1 MEKFAEKLG
10 GSSEGVQDLKKL
22 FELAEG
28 YGMREWL
35 QFDASVVRGLSYYT
49 GIVFEGFDKSG
60 ELRAICG
67 GGRYDALLESMGGE
81 PMPAVGFGFGD
92 AVIVELLKMKNLL
105 PDTTQSSVQVLVFP
119 MVEELRGQAVAAAT
133 ALRSAGI
140 SVDVVLESRKPKWV
154 FQRADKLGAGEL
166 KSYFSLQS
174 HSETDFFCSLTLSYV
189 SLNRGSSY
197 VCT

>member
-1 MEKFAEKLG
+1 MR
-10 GSSEGVQDLKKL
+10 DLKKL

-28 YGMREWL
+28 YGIREWL

-81 PMPAVGFGFGD
+81 AMPAVGFGFGD

-105 PDTTQSSVQVLVFP
+105 PDTAQGSVQVVVFP

-140 SVDVVLESRKPKWV
+140 SVDVVLESKKPKWV
-154 FQRADKLGAGEL
+154 FQRADKIGAGNAFFPM
-166 KSYFSLQS
+166 SVVPVYSLEDDLDAAPITFPS
-174 HSETDFFCSLTLSYV
+174 FHIICAVLR
-189 SLNRGSSY
+189 RGCGD
-197 VCT
+197 VRT

>member
-1 MEKFAEKLG
+1 MR
-10 GSSEGVQDLKKL
+10 DLKKL

-28 YGMREWL
+28 YGIREWL

-105 PDTTQSSVQVLVFP
+105 PDTAQGAVQVVVFP

-140 SVDVVLESRKPKWV
+140 SVDVVLESKKPKWV
-154 FQRADKLGAGEL
+154 FQRADKLGAGE
-166 KSYFSLQS
+166 SFVDVITVTDRYFSFLK
-174 HSETDFFCSLTLSYV
+174 TDMHDQYRLCYPR
-189 SLNRGSSY
+189 RGRSD
-197 VCT
+197 VRT

>member
-1 MEKFAEKLG
+1 MG
-10 GSSEGVQDLKKL
+10 PTSEGVQDLKKL
-22 FELAEG
+22 FELAAG
-28 YGMREWL
+28 YGISDWL

-49 GIVFEGFDKSG
+49 GVVFEGFDKSG

-105 PDTTQSSVQVLVFP
+105 PDVAQGSVQVVVFP
-119 MVEELRGQAVAAAT
+119 MDESLRGQAVAAAT

-140 SVDVVLESRKPKWV
+140 SVDVVLESKKPKWV
-154 FQRADKLGAGEL
+154 FQRADKIGAGSM
-166 KSYFSLQS
+166 KNY
-174 HSETDFFCSLTLSYV
+174 
-189 SLNRGSSY
+189 
-197 VCT
+197 